1 MKFGNIFIIQYDP
14 FALDSGARLSASSKY
29 ELSTHLGTQ
38 LRTEVLWRW
47 NIIFADF
54 ALWIKNW
61 SNGHA

>member
-38 LRTEVLWRW
+38 LRTEVL
-47 NIIFADF
+47 
-54 ALWIKNW
+54 
-61 SNGHA
+61 